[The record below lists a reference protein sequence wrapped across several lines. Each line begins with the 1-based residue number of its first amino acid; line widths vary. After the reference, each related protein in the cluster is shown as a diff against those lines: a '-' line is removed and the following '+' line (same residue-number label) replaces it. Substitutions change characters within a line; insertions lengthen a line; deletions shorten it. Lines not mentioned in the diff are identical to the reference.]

1 MPAPADRRTIRL
13 GSLMTGCWTAAEV
26 DASAPSWELDPA
38 ILSSALALEAASRSR
53 GTAGASDRGVDSV
66 CGYLLAMP
74 CRHPCT

>member
-38 ILSSALALEAASRSR
+38 ILSSALAAAAGAASRSR

-66 CGYLLAMP
+66 CG
-74 CRHPCT
+74 